1 MWRNRKAQSTV
12 EYAVLA
18 AVVVGALLA
27 MQIYMKRGTMGKLRE
42 SSDQIGDQF
51 TPLSTVSEFTTVR
64 DVTRNEVTNPSG
76 LVRSSITG
84 QEQQGRTGSEKV
96 EAKLDEEQL
105 F

>member
-1 MWRNRKAQSTV
+1 MWRNRQGQSTV

-27 MQIYMKRGTMGKLRE
+27 MQIYLKRGTMGKLRE

-51 TPLSTVSEFTTVR
+51 TPLSTVSSFETVR
-64 DVTRNEVTNPSG
+64 DVTRNEVTVPSG
-76 LVRSSITG
+76 LVTSSITG
-84 QEQQGRTGSEKV
+84 QEKQGRTGSEEV
-96 EAKLDEEQL
+96 QAKLDEEKL